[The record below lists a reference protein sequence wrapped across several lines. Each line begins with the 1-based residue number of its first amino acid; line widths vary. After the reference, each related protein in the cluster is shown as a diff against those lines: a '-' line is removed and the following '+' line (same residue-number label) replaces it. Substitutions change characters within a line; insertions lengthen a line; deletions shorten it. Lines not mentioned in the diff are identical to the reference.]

1 MLDFL
6 RFQFPVTQHFTAAPS
21 LCPMRN
27 GKLLCRTMRREFITD
42 EEWKEKIRQEGI
54 EDLATVKRLYF
65 QADGEIGLIQQDEP
79 EA

>member
-6 RFQFPVTQHFTAAPS
+6 SFQFPVIQHFTAAPR
-21 LCPMRN
+21 LCRVGN
-27 GKLLCRTMRREFITD
+27 GKLLCRNMRREFITD
-42 EEWKEKIRQEGI
+42 EEWKEKIRLEGI
-54 EDLATVKRLYF
+54 EDLATVPRLYF